1 MSAPTLIGLAGS
13 PRVGGNSDR
22 LLDAFLDAAAAAG
35 VATERIAAR
44 DMTFAFCD
52 GCGACAS
59 TGECVHADDASES
72 IRRLETAA
80 ALVIA
85 TPVYFAGVPAVLKA
99 LIDRM
104 QPCWA
109 RTYRL
114 GVPRAPKRPGGYL
127 LVGAG
132 GDPFGTHGAE
142 ATLSSALQVCGFA
155 VEVRERFIGL
165 DTPGDVDRFPEMLA
179 RARTVGEAFAARLL
193 AATGKDA

>member
-1 MSAPTLIGLAGS
+1 MSAPLLIGLAGS
-13 PRVGGNSDR
+13 PRAGGNSDR
-22 LLDAFLDAAAAAG
+22 VLEAFLDAASASC
-35 VATERIAAR
+35 VTVERIAAR
-44 DMTFAFCD
+44 DMRFVECD

-59 TGECVHADDASES
+59 TGECVHADDASDLL
-72 IRRLETAA
+72 RRLERASG
-80 ALVIA
+80 LVIA
-85 TPVYFAGVPAVLKA
+85 TPVYFAGVPSVLKA

-142 ATLSSALQVCGFA
+142 ATLASALQVCGFA

-165 DTPGDVDRFPEMLA
+165 DAPDDVDRVPEMLERA
-179 RARTVGEAFAARLL
+179 RAAGGAFAARIL
-193 AATGKDA
+193 AATSEDA